1 MPAVPNAPSMARY
14 DRKVAVITGAA
25 SGLGLATARRVI
37 AEGGT
42 VIGGDIAADGLDA
55 VASEL
60 GERFVPQLADVA
72 VEAEVK
78 ALVTTATERFGRLD
92 AAFNVA
98 GIADLAL
105 IVDLPVDRWNRVMEV
120 TLRGVFLGIKHAAAA
135 MIASGEGGAIV
146 NIASIN
152 CRVPSAGLSSYAT
165 AKAGV
170 EMLTRSAAVELGPH
184 RIRVCAISP
193 GLVDTPA
200 TAFFASGLPE
210 VRDAFLRT
218 IPMGRVGRPEDIA
231 AAATFLASDDA
242 TWISGANLFV
252 DGAESLTGYPDL
264 IELVGGV
271 PEEAVPR

>member
-1 MPAVPNAPSMARY
+1 VSRY
-14 DRKVAVITGAA
+14 EGKVAVVTGAA
-25 SGLGLATARRVI
+25 SGLGLATARRLV
-37 AEGGT
+37 ADGG
-42 VIGGDIAADGLDA
+42 VVVGGDIAADGLET
-55 VASEL
+55 VAAEL
-60 GERFVPQLADVA
+60 GERFVPQLADVGI
-72 VEAEVK
+72 EAEVK
-78 ALVTTATERFGRLD
+78 ALVDIATERFGRLD

-98 GIADLAL
+98 GIADLAF
-105 IVDLPVDRWNRVMEV
+105 IVDLPIERWNKVMEV

-135 MIASGEGGAIV
+135 MIAGGQGGAIV

-152 CRVPSAGLSSYAT
+152 CRVPTAGLSAYAT

-170 EMLTRSAAVELGPH
+170 EMLTRSAAVELGRH
-184 RIRVCAISP
+184 GIRVCAISP

-200 TAFFASGLPE
+200 TSFFAVGLPE

-264 IELVGGV
+264 MELVGAV
-271 PEEAVPR
+271 PEEAIPG